1 MNLEDIRVAVV
12 RIEGTNCEEE
22 SFNAFKRLGADPEL
36 VHLKQLTGDSSN
48 ARKLEDYH
56 VLMFPGGFSAG
67 DYVRAGAIFSA
78 RIKSAIGRDLE
89 RFVEAGYP
97 AMGICNGFQILVEL
111 GLLPG
116 LGGIM
121 TDRPEAVL
129 ATNDSDKFECRP
141 SILKHV
147 KKGNR
152 VFTEKMG
159 YGELFTIPSAH
170 AEGKFVLP
178 EERRE
183 EMLDQ
188 MVKND
193 QIVFTYV
200 RPDGTPADYPF
211 NPNGSVMDIAG
222 ITNPAGNVMGMM
234 PHPERV
240 FFRETAPDWTRNP
253 SIDPADR
260 GDGWYIFS
268 SLIDYVSGKF

>member
-12 RIEGTNCEEE
+12 RIEGTNCEQE
-22 SFNAFKRLGADPEL
+22 SYHAFKSLGADPEM
-36 VHLKQLTGDSSN
+36 VHLKQLTGDSSDT
-48 ARKLEDYH
+48 RKLSDYH
-56 VLMFPGGFSAG
+56 VLMVPGGFSAG

-78 RIKSAIGRDLE
+78 RMKSAVGKDIRE
-89 RFVEAGYP
+89 FVEAGYP
-97 AMGICNGFQILVEL
+97 VLGICNGFQILVEL

-116 LGGIM
+116 LSDIM

-129 ATNDSDKFECRP
+129 AMNNSHKFECRP
-141 SILKHV
+141 TVLKHV
-147 KKGNR
+147 KKANR
-152 VFTEKMG
+152 VFTEQMG

-178 EERRE
+178 EERE
-183 EMLDQ
+183 EELLAE

-193 QIVFTYV
+193 QIVFQYTK
-200 RPDGTPADYPF
+200 PDGSPAEYPF
-211 NPNGSVMDIAG
+211 NPNGAVMDIAG

-240 FFRETAPDWTRNP
+240 FHFDTSPHWTRNQD
-253 SIDPADR
+253 IDPAGR

-268 SLIDYVSGKF
+268 SLIDYVKGNF

>member
-12 RIEGTNCEEE
+12 RIEGTNCEME
-22 SFNAFKRLGADPEL
+22 SYHAFKRLGADPEL
-36 VHLKQLTGDSSN
+36 VHLKQLTGDSSDT
-48 ARKLEDYH
+48 RKLKDYH

-78 RIKSAIGRDLE
+78 RIKSSIGRDIRE
-89 RFVEAGYP
+89 FVEAGYP
-97 AMGICNGFQILVEL
+97 VLGICNGFQILVEL

-116 LGGIM
+116 LGDIM

-129 ATNDSDKFECRP
+129 AMNNSHKFECRP
-141 SILKHV
+141 TILKHV
-147 KKGNR
+147 KKTNR

-159 YGELFTIPSAH
+159 FGELFTIPSAH

-178 EERRE
+178 EDRE
-183 EMLDQ
+183 EEMCAE

-193 QIVFTYV
+193 QIVFQYV
-200 RPDGTPADYPF
+200 KPDGSSAEYPF

-222 ITNPAGNVMGMM
+222 ITNPTGNVMGMM

-240 FFRETAPDWTRNP
+240 FHRDTSPDWTRNP
-253 SIDPADR
+253 HKDPAGI

-268 SLIDYVSGKF
+268 SLMEYVTRTF

>member
-12 RIEGTNCEEE
+12 RIEGTNCEDE
-22 SFNAFKRLGADPEL
+22 SFMAFKRLGADPEL

-48 ARKLEDYH
+48 TRKLEDYH
-56 VLMFPGGFSAG
+56 VLMVPGGFSAG

-78 RIKSAIGRDLE
+78 RIKSSIGKDLQK
-89 RFVEAGYP
+89 FVEAGYP
-97 AMGICNGFQILVEL
+97 VLGICNGFQILVEL

-116 LGGIM
+116 LGAVM

-129 ATNDSDKFECRP
+129 ATNNSDKFECRP

-147 KKGNR
+147 KKTNR

-159 YGELFTIPSAH
+159 FGELFTIPSAH

-178 EERRE
+178 EEKEE

-193 QIVFTYV
+193 QIVFQYV
-200 RPDGTPADYPF
+200 RPDGSKADYPF

-222 ITNPAGNVMGMM
+222 ITNPMGNVMGMM

-240 FFRETAPDWTRNP
+240 FHRTTAPDWTRNP
-253 SIDPADR
+253 HIDPGEI
-260 GDGWYIFS
+260 GDGWYLFS
-268 SLIDYVSGKF
+268 SLVDYVSSHF